1 MDKSDNQLT
10 PPYKLPIATSVNF
23 RSTWVRITQ
32 NISILS
38 QFWVWTT
45 IFCQRVEVLFS
56 DFRCIFMYS
65 IPSTGSWRPYAL
77 RLSTDWFDWTEKY
90 IFSIFLPV
98 LPLTSLYTIV
108 SQSHNLVIRTSPL
121 GVSHRRLCD
130 ILKDIK
136 NNKDKKQI

>member
-1 MDKSDNQLT
+1 
-10 PPYKLPIATSVNF
+10 
-23 RSTWVRITQ
+23 
-32 NISILS
+32 
-38 QFWVWTT
+38 
-45 IFCQRVEVLFS
+45 
-56 DFRCIFMYS
+56 MYS
-65 IPSTGSWRPYAL
+65 IPSTGPPWPGSWRPYAL

-108 SQSHNLVIRTSPL
+108 SQSLNLVIRTSPL

-136 NNKDKKQI
+136 KQRQETDIALRESPQMICTNSGSHGIFQSHILLWMVTFCHIPSKCPDSGISFRQDNLADPERGK